1 MPRFEM
7 AEDEVRDENM
17 MVFLVLLLLRSSSAS
32 SCDSG
37 LFYAGS
43 PWLVGDGVS
52 QKEVSC
58 LGGVRGYRGGSGHE
72 RLMLVRGAKQ
82 EPRELAAAVRN

>member
-17 MVFLVLLLLRSSSAS
+17 MVILVLFLRSFS

-37 LFYAGS
+37 LSYAGS
-43 PWLVGDGVS
+43 PWLVGDGIS

-58 LGGVRGYRGGSGHE
+58 LGGVRGYRGVQDT
-72 RLMLVRGAKQ
+72 RRG
-82 EPRELAAAVRN
+82 

>member
-1 MPRFEM
+1 MARRREVSRVPRFEM

-17 MVFLVLLLLRSSSAS
+17 MMFLVLLRSSS

-58 LGGVRGYRGGSGHE
+58 LGGVRGYRGVQDT
-72 RLMLVRGAKQ
+72 RRG
-82 EPRELAAAVRN
+82 